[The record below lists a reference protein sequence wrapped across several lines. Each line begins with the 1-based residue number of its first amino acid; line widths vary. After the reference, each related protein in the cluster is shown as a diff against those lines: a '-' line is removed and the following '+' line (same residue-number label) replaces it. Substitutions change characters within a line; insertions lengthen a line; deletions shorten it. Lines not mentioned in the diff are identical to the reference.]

1 MKYLEKFNNAVG
13 YVAALVTILHLF
25 NVFYDAVARYFLSN
39 ILPFKVTSI
48 GLQELEWHFFS
59 IAFLFGIAYA
69 VRKNAHVRVDLLYD
83 KFTPRKRAVIDIFG
97 TLFFLIPFALL
108 LLIYGINFSFEAFSY
123 GEQSGDPGGLKYRF
137 VIKGMISLSMFFV
150 LMSSIEILLKNF
162 LVLKGKGIQKSV
174 QS

>member
-83 KFTPRKRAVIDIFG
+83 KFTPRKRAVIDILG
-97 TLFFLIPFALL
+97 TLFFFDTVCVIA
-108 LLIYGINFSFEAFSY
+108 IYLW
-123 GEQSGDPGGLKYRF
+123 D
-137 VIKGMISLSMFFV
+137 
-150 LMSSIEILLKNF
+150 
-162 LVLKGKGIQKSV
+162 
-174 QS
+174 